1 MRILI
6 KDSIN
11 KIGET
16 VLISGWVNVRR
27 DHGKIIFIDL
37 RDRSGVIQVV
47 FTPSNKELYEKASSL
62 RPEWVISITGKIGA
76 RPKGMENSE
85 IETGSIE
92 MQAENL
98 EILNEA
104 KTPPFP
110 IDEEGGDIDEELRL
124 KYRYLDLRRARL
136 QKNLRLRAQ
145 FIHGI
150 RNFLKEHDFTEI
162 ETPLLTKA
170 TPEGSRDF
178 VVPSRLQPG
187 KFYAL
192 PQSPQQYKQLLMVA
206 CFERYFQ
213 IARALRDE
221 DLRADRT
228 FEHTQIDVEM
238 SFVKREDIMGLI
250 EKAVTEVIGSMGY
263 FIKEK
268 PFPIFTYK
276 EAMDKF
282 GADKFDL
289 RSKEEKSSFAKATE
303 DKKKN
308 ILAFAWVIDFPLF
321 EKTEEGGWTYSHNPF
336 TGPRP
341 EDEEWLANKTDIGDI
356 TSLQYDLVLNGHEVG
371 GGGIRINKRD
381 LLKKVFEIIGH
392 SSEKIEKDFG
402 HILEAFEYGVP
413 PHGGIALGVERL
425 CAILAGEEHIREVQA
440 FPTNSGGRTAVMD
453 APSGLDAKQLKELHI
468 KIEK

>member
-6 KDSIN
+6 KDSID

-16 VLISGWVNVRR
+16 VLLSGWVNVRR

-37 RDRSGVIQVV
+37 RDRSGFMQVV
-47 FTPSNKELYEKASSL
+47 FTPGNKELYEKSSLL
-62 RPEWVISITGKIGA
+62 RPEWVISVSGKIGL
-76 RPKGMENSE
+76 RPKGMENPE

-110 IDEEGGDIDEELRL
+110 IDEEGNDTDEELRL
-124 KYRYLDLRRARL
+124 KYRYLDLRRPRL
-136 QKNLRLRAQ
+136 QKNLRLRAE

-150 RNFLKEHDFTEI
+150 RNFLTSHDFTEI

-206 CFERYFQ
+206 GFERYFQ
-213 IARALRDE
+213 VARALRDE

-238 SFVKREDIMGLI
+238 SFVRREDIMGLI
-250 EKAVTEVIGSMGY
+250 EKAVTEVVESMGY
-263 FIKEK
+263 TIKEK
-268 PFPIFTYK
+268 SFPIFKYQ

-289 RSKEEKSSFAKATE
+289 RTDEEKQ
-303 DKKKN
+303 KN

-321 EKTEEGGWTYSHNPF
+321 EKTKEGGWTYSHNPF

-341 EDEEWLANKTDIGDI
+341 EDEENLANKTDIGDI
-356 TSLQYDLVLNGHEVG
+356 ISLQYDLVLDGHEVG

-402 HILEAFEYGVP
+402 HILEAFEFGVP

-468 KIEK
+468 RIDK

>member
-1 MRILI
+1 MRIYI
-6 KDSIN
+6 KESIN

-16 VLISGWVNVRR
+16 VELAGWVNVRR
-27 DHGKIIFIDL
+27 DHGKVIFIDL
-37 RDRSGVIQVV
+37 RDRSGIMQVV
-47 FTPSNKELYEKASSL
+47 FTPANKELYEKANSL
-62 RPEWVISITGKIGA
+62 RPEWVISVTGKIGA
-76 RPKGMENSE
+76 RPKGMENQE

-92 MQAENL
+92 MQAEKL
-98 EILNEA
+98 EILNES

-110 IDEEGGDIDEELRL
+110 IDDEGSDIDEELRL
-124 KYRYLDLRRARL
+124 KYRYLDLRRPRL
-136 QKNLRLRAQ
+136 QKNLRLRSE

-150 RNFLKEHDFTEI
+150 RNFLKSRDFTEI

-206 CFERYFQ
+206 GFERYFQ
-213 IARALRDE
+213 IARALRDQ

-238 SFVKREDIMGLI
+238 SFIKREEIMSLI
-250 EKAVTEVIGSMGY
+250 EEAVATVVESMGY
-263 FIKEK
+263 TIKEK
-268 PFPIFTYK
+268 PFPIFKYK

-289 RSKEEKSSFAKATE
+289 RSEEEKQ
-303 DKKKN
+303 KN

-341 EDEEWLANKTDIGDI
+341 EDEEKLAEARDIGEI
-356 TSLQYDLVLNGHEVG
+356 LSLQYDLVLNGHEVG

-392 SSEKIEKDFG
+392 SPEKIEKDFG

-440 FPTNSGGRTAVMD
+440 FPTTSGGRTAVMD
-453 APSGLDAKQLKELHI
+453 APSELEQKQLKELHI
-468 KIEK
+468 KID